1 MKRLLIAPLVLLL
14 LIGCGPTAAQLAAE
28 KDYYTAFTAN
38 KQQSTPLFE
47 ILAQDPA
54 KPMIFDN
61 VARITVYTPPPSN
74 GPVLQQYQHRDYA
87 APWIGLIGNVLS
99 VAVPWVALG
108 YIANSFKDMTHS
120 TSYNQNITG
129 TNNTGSIRTSG
140 NMGMGNLTGNGNQTG
155 GIFDNTSV
163 PTVVTQPTPIIV
175 EQPAPVIVQ
184 PSYPPK

>member
-1 MKRLLIAPLVLLL
+1 MKKLLIAPLVLLL
-14 LIGCGPTAAQLAAE
+14 LIGCGPT
-28 KDYYTAFTAN
+28 TFTAN

-47 ILAQDPA
+47 IIAQNQD

-61 VARITVYTPPPSN
+61 VARIVVYTPPPSN

-87 APWIGLIGNVLS
+87 QPWIGLLGNVLS

-108 YIANSFKDMTHS
+108 FIANSFKDMTHS
-120 TSYNQNITG
+120 TSYNQSISGTG
-129 TNNTGSIRTSG
+129 NTATIRTSG
-140 NMGMGNLTGNGNQTG
+140 NMSTGNITGNSNQTG
-155 GIFDNTSV
+155 GLIDNTSV
-163 PTVVTQPTPIIV
+163 PTIVTQPAPIIV